1 LTGLIS
7 NNVECSGREAA
18 QENYS
23 CDTAFSIEFRDH
35 SDYSRGRGGGGGGGG
50 RGGDKGQGGGG
61 GEGGG
66 KGGGDP
72 WGEDQGAK
80 RGKEWWRRGEG
91 EPFAWVYLQNSL
103 RLILGISNVTVTCP
117 ALHVCGGRKTEN
129 AVLEKAEVLL
139 LKRKQNE
146 EDMNVQKETC

>member
-50 RGGDKGQGGGG
+50 VGG
-61 GEGGG
+61 GEGGHESCNIHMTEYCRAG
-66 KGGGDP
+66 VP
-72 WGEDQGAK
+72 VLFNSHI
-80 RGKEWWRRGEG
+80 
-91 EPFAWVYLQNSL
+91 PMSL
-103 RLILGISNVTVTCP
+103 RNVYSGTSVVK
-117 ALHVCGGRKTEN
+117 HS
-129 AVLEKAEVLL
+129 
-139 LKRKQNE
+139 
-146 EDMNVQKETC
+146 